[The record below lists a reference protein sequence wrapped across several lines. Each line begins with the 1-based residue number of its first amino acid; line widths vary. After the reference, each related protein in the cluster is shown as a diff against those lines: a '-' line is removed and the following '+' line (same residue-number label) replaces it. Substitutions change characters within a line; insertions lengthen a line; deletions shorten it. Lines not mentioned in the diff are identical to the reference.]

1 MENAKNTKN
10 LTFKICI
17 SAVFIALGTVL
28 SMFKPIEM
36 PLGGGVTVMSM
47 VPVAMMVLM
56 LPAKWGFIAT
66 FVYSLIQMGLS
77 FAEVMGWGL
86 TPISLIATFLIDYI
100 LAYTVLGFAGIFRKK
115 GTVGIVLGVCL
126 AVFLRFICHFITGG
140 VIFDIWCE
148 WNNAWWY
155 SFCYNGAYMLPEMI
169 ITAVAT
175 ALVFKTPQIKRYI
188 A

>member
-10 LTFKICI
+10 RTFKICI

-36 PLGGGVTVMSM
+36 PLGGGVTIMSM

-56 LPAKWGFIAT
+56 LPTKWGFIAT
-66 FVYSLIQMGLS
+66 FVYSLIQTGLS

-100 LAYTVLGFAGIFRKK
+100 LAYTVLGFAGIFRSSADR
-115 GTVGIVLGVCL
+115 GRFL
-126 AVFLRFICHFITGG
+126 AFGKI
-140 VIFDIWCE
+140 E
-148 WNNAWWY
+148 
-155 SFCYNGAYMLPEMI
+155 SLPLCSK
-169 ITAVAT
+169 TAV
-175 ALVFKTPQIKRYI
+175 
-188 A
+188 